1 VWRWA
6 LRWCLPFGHD
16 AAVVSTR
23 RLRIA
28 VMGGA
33 AALVVAASILT
44 NTINGPDHQSTVTQ
58 PSVTASR
65 TPPAAR
71 TAQTRSSTP
80 VPHPPATRKT
90 PTKPAQP
97 AQSPNEAAPTP
108 SADSR
113 FSLVVKTQS
122 GDISANVS
130 SRSVASNEPVDP
142 PHNTAEQWNTAA
154 WVKQSS
160 YPSTPSNGTSYVYGH
175 ACHYHVCPFTRLKDA
190 NVGDQ
195 VTVTTASGTLMYR
208 IEKIG
213 LSPKAATSLPSWA
226 SDSSVP
232 NRLVL
237 VTCAYEQGDTSRDN
251 IVVVAQLQD
260 A

>member
-1 VWRWA
+1 
-6 LRWCLPFGHD
+6 
-16 AAVVSTR
+16 
-23 RLRIA
+23 
-28 VMGGA
+28 MGGA
-33 AALVVAASILT
+33 AALFVAASILT
-44 NTINGPDHQSTVTQ
+44 NTIHGSDHRNTVTQ

-65 TPPAAR
+65 TLPTAR
-71 TAQTRSSTP
+71 TAQIRPSTP
-80 VPHPPATRKT
+80 VPHPPATRTT

-97 AQSPNEAAPTP
+97 PAPPNEAAPAP
-108 SADSR
+108 SADGG

-130 SRSVASNEPVDP
+130 SISVASNEPVDP

-160 YPSTPSNGTSYVYGH
+160 YPSAPSDGTSYVYGH

-195 VTVTTASGTLMYR
+195 VTITTASRTLRYR

-213 LSPKAATSLPSWA
+213 LSPKTATSLPSWA
-226 SDSSVP
+226 ADSSVP

-251 IVVVAQLQD
+251 IVVVAQLQT